1 MTRIKTFSFRL
12 ATLLLSLLF
21 VFLLLEIG
29 TRAATFLG
37 YSRDISLAEIR
48 RSLDTFQLQGQDLV
62 APRRQYQPWIGAH
75 MLHPY
80 LGYVRNP
87 RNRQQVLNDRPIST
101 PVNEHGFFGPS
112 PLEPASPDQLV
123 VAITGGSAACELYL
137 DAGDTLAAA
146 LKTEPAFSDKQLKLV
161 CLALGGMKQPQQ
173 LLAVEYF
180 LALGARFDAVV
191 NFDGFNDVVLPL
203 AENEPLGVAGHYPRY
218 WPVYATMGLNVAQSK
233 LVVEAGQLEQ
243 CRQRWAR
250 RVAGT
255 PLRHSAVALSLW
267 YRCDRSWK
275 VSIQDRQNRMRETLQ
290 RRPDK
295 LSPQES
301 GPPDQYVSLSELRKQ
316 VVQLWVNGSTQMAR
330 TCTANKIRYFHF
342 LQPNQYFKGS
352 KVFTDEEKRKAFGG
366 PNYYYRR
373 DAAAGYPLLVAQA
386 ETLRQRGVRFYDFTM
401 LFKDQAGT
409 LYRDECCHYNQDG
422 YNLVAEQIAAAMA
435 HQWNG
440 PNP

>member
-1 MTRIKTFSFRL
+1 MPLTKALLFRL
-12 ATLLLSLLF
+12 AAITLPLLF
-21 VFLLLEIG
+21 VFLVLEIG
-29 TRAATFLG
+29 SRITHYLG
-37 YSRDISLAEIR
+37 YSRDASLTEIR
-48 RSLDTFQLQGQDLV
+48 RSLHTLQPQDQKLV
-62 APRRQYQPWIGAH
+62 APRRRYQPWIGAH
-75 MLHPY
+75 ILHPY

-87 RNRQQVLNDRPIST
+87 ENHQQVLNERLIT
-101 PVNEHGFFGPS
+101 EPVNEHGFFGPS
-112 PLEPASPDQLV
+112 PLEPASSDQLV
-123 VAITGGSAACELYL
+123 IAITGGSAACELYL
-137 DAGDTLAAA
+137 DAGDALSAA
-146 LKTEPAFSDKQLKLV
+146 LKTEPAFSKKRLKLV

-173 LLAVEYF
+173 LLAVQYF
-180 LALGARFDAVV
+180 LALGGHFDAVV

-218 WPVYATMGLNVAQSK
+218 WPVYATMGLNVAQATLMS
-233 LVVEAGQLEQ
+233 EAGRLEQ
-243 CRQRWAR
+243 RRQRWAR

-255 PLRHSAVALSLW
+255 PLRHSVVALSLW

-301 GPPDQYVSLSELRKQ
+301 GPPDQYVSLSELRNQ

-330 TCTANKIRYFHF
+330 ICTANKIRYFHF

-373 DAAAGYPLLVAQA
+373 DATAGYPLLVAQA
-386 ETLRQRGVRFYDFTM
+386 EILRQRGVRFYDLTM
-401 LFKDQAGT
+401 LFKDQADT

-422 YNLVAEQIAAAMA
+422 YNLVAEQIAATMA

-440 PNP
+440 PNR

>member
-12 ATLLLSLLF
+12 ATLVLSLLF

-29 TRAATFLG
+29 MRTANFLG
-37 YSRDISLAEIR
+37 YSRDASLAEIR
-48 RSLDTFQLQGQDLV
+48 RSLDRFQLQEQDLV
-62 APRRQYQPWIGAH
+62 APRRQYKPWIGAH

-87 RNRQQVLNDRPIST
+87 HNHQQVLNERAIAK

-112 PLEPASPDQLV
+112 PLEPAASDQLV
-123 VAITGGSAACELYL
+123 IAITGGSAACELYL
-137 DAGDTLAAA
+137 DAGDALSAA
-146 LKTEPAFSDKQLKLV
+146 LKTEPTFSKKRLKLV

-173 LLAVEYF
+173 LLAVQYF
-180 LALGARFDAVV
+180 LALGAHFDAVV

-218 WPVYATMGLNVAQSK
+218 WPVYATMGLNVAQAT
-233 LVVEAGQLEQ
+233 LMAEAGQLEHR
-243 CRQRWAR
+243 RQTWGR
-250 RVAGT
+250 RVNTT

-267 YRCDRSWK
+267 SRCDRSWK
-275 VSIQDRQNRMRETLQ
+275 VSIQDCQNRMRKTLQ

-301 GPPDQYVSLSELRKQ
+301 GPPDQYVSLSELRNQ

-342 LQPNQYFKGS
+342 LQPNQYFNGS

-366 PNYYYRR
+366 PDYSYRR

-386 ETLRQRGVRFYDFTM
+386 ETLRQHGVRFYDLTM
-401 LFKDQAGT
+401 LFKDQTGT

-422 YNLVAEQIAAAMA
+422 YNLVAEQIAAVMA
-435 HQWNG
+435 HQWNDA
-440 PNP
+440 NP